1 MELAQLR
8 SLTRLNWF
16 LTPMRS
22 SQKVS
27 IRVPMALGH
36 SDPKARTGLDISAA
50 EDGYVVY
57 QPELD
62 RVHHLNHSAVLI
74 LELCTGRNSM
84 REIASLI
91 QEAYSLPDPPF
102 SKVEE
107 TVANLLALGLLES
120 NRCINLGPWNQIS

>member
-1 MELAQLR
+1 
-8 SLTRLNWF
+8 
-16 LTPMRS
+16 
-22 SQKVS
+22 
-27 IRVPMALGH
+27 MALGH
-36 SDPKARTGLDISAA
+36 SDPKAQTGLDISAT

-62 RVHHLNHSAVLI
+62 RVHYLNHSAVLI

-120 NRCINLGPWNQIS
+120 NRCMNPGPWNQIS